1 VIHLPTVI
9 GLVVCEQLVVEK
21 HTDNVSLINCFTIK
35 KVAAFPSDPQRFA
48 VVAFMTDGRGEV
60 PMELIVKG
68 LTDLE
73 VIHRHA
79 MKVSFPSRLH
89 EVRFLFRVTDCVFP
103 SPGAYDVCLLTKNE
117 LLAQHRISV
126 R

>member
-1 VIHLPTVI
+1 
-9 GLVVCEQLVVEK
+9 
-21 HTDNVSLINCFTIK
+21 
-35 KVAAFPSDPQRFA
+35 
-48 VVAFMTDGRGEV
+48 
-60 PMELIVKG
+60 MELIVKG

-79 MKVSFPSRLH
+79 MKVRFVSRLH

-103 SPGAYDVCLLTKNE
+103 NPGIYDVCLLTKNE
-117 LLAQHRISV
+117 LLAQHRISA